1 METQF
6 NPKIS
11 NLSEISEHQRSIN
24 FGRVKSV
31 SKYVKIMFMNDHHT
45 WLTFCNDDSFS
56 PFCNYSICAIISY
69 HLFTSFPF
77 RIPSYRSILT
87 PAASTLQPDHTSQL
101 KLNWQRKWFLL
112 ITKSMSVSSSKIE
125 QSSSPSLRYT
135 SSFIHL

>member
-1 METQF
+1 MQTQF

-31 SKYVKIMFMNDHHT
+31 SKYVKIMFMNDHT
-45 WLTFCNDDSFS
+45 WLTNDSFS
-56 PFCNYSICAIISY
+56 PFCNYSICAIFSY

-101 KLNWQRKWFLL
+101 KLNQRRKWFLL
-112 ITKSMSVSSSKIE
+112 ITKSISVSSSKIE